1 MLTDQQLAIGISLMS
16 RVVVDLQL
24 ADQLGSRWNHRG
36 KTWKFS
42 MVKCWAMLDP
52 QTPGSAKVNVAK
64 TRFSP
69 RLCIIPQVLKQ
80 CRNGA
85 EIVDDS

>member
-16 RVVVDLQL
+16 RVVLDLQL

-52 QTPGSAKVNVAK
+52 QTSGSANVNVARQVF
-64 TRFSP
+64 TQT
-69 RLCIIPQVLKQ
+69 LYHPQVL
-80 CRNGA
+80 
-85 EIVDDS
+85 